1 MGIFYP
7 YRKKI
12 PVEVAFMD
20 DSIKLLENIITYSSK
35 RHGVLLSNI
44 ANVDTP
50 NYKAKDLIF
59 PKLIEDEKLKLEVTH
74 EKHIKNDDVKE
85 VKEEVVELA
94 NENWEDKNNI
104 EIDKEVAKITENY
117 ILYQSGLQ
125 LLSSRIRMFK
135 NALRRT

>member
-1 MGIFYP
+1 
-7 YRKKI
+7 
-12 PVEVAFMD
+12 MD
-20 DSIKLLENIITYSSK
+20 DSMKILENLINYTAK
-35 RHGVLLSNI
+35 RHGLLLSNI

-59 PKLIEDEKLKLEVTH
+59 PKLVEEEKLKLQVTH
-74 EKHIKNDDVKE
+74 EKHIKNNDVKE
-85 VKEEVVELA
+85 VKEEVVEFV
-94 NENWEDKNNI
+94 NENWDDKNNV
-104 EIDKEVAKITENY
+104 EIDKEVAKITENS

>member
-1 MGIFYP
+1 
-7 YRKKI
+7 
-12 PVEVAFMD
+12 MD
-20 DSIKLLENIITYSSK
+20 DSMKILENLIAYTAK

-59 PKLIEDEKLKLEVTH
+59 PKLMEEEKLKLEVTH
-74 EKHIKNDDVKE
+74 ENHIKNNDVKG

-94 NENWEDKNNI
+94 NENWEDKNNV
-104 EIDKEVAKITENY
+104 EIDKEMAKIMENS